1 MAKTVQKKALI
12 IGGGIAGPAA
22 AIALQRVGI
31 ESTIY
36 EARTQSEQNRGAFL
50 TVARNGMN
58 ALRTID
64 AFDVV
69 MDRGFLVSRMEIYSG
84 TGKRLGEMG
93 SNAEGIAIERSQ
105 LASALC
111 DEALH
116 RGIPLE
122 TGKRLINVQTTPSGV
137 TAQFEDGTAASGD
150 LLIGADGIHSR
161 VRNVI
166 DAGAPMPKL
175 VGLIGIG
182 GWARVPG
189 IKTHSDTFTFI
200 LGKRAFF
207 GWISSPGGEIYWFVN
222 IPSSRYADEV
232 EGQRLVP
239 VSRQEWK
246 KRLLELFARDSTP
259 AVEIIR
265 STAEQHGFTPAL
277 LDMMP
282 PVPCWHRG
290 SMVLIGDTA
299 HATSPTSGQ
308 GASLAL
314 EDSILLARALRDNA
328 DVELALTVYE
338 ASRRPRVE
346 KVAKLARRA
355 NMTKIAGPLLRSAQD
370 LLMPV
375 VFKYVVRPENE
386 AWLYQYQI
394 NWDEQGSAEAV
405 AAS

>member
-69 MDRGFLVSRMEIYSG
+69 MERGFLVSRMEIYSG

-93 SNAEGIAIERSQ
+93 RNAEGIALERSQ

-111 DEALH
+111 EEALR
-116 RGIPLE
+116 RGIALE
-122 TGKRLINVQTTPSGV
+122 TGKRLLNVQTTSSGV
-137 TAQFEDGTAASGD
+137 TVHFEDGTAASGD

-161 VRNVI
+161 VRHVI
-166 DAGAPMPKL
+166 DALAPTPKP
-175 VGLIGIG
+175 VGLIGTG
-182 GWARVPG
+182 GWTRVPR
-189 IKTHSDTFTFI
+189 IKTPSDTFTFI
-200 LGKRAFF
+200 LGKQAFF
-207 GWISSPGGEIYWFVN
+207 GWISSPRGEIYWFAN
-222 IPSSRYADEV
+222 IPSSLYADEV

-246 KRLLELFARDSTP
+246 KRLLELFAHDSTS
-259 AVEIIR
+259 AVEVIR
-265 STAEQHGFTPAL
+265 STAEEHGFTPAL

-290 SMVLIGDTA
+290 SMVLVGDAA

-314 EDSILLARALRDNA
+314 EDSILLARALRDHA
-328 DVELALTVYE
+328 DLELALTVYE

-355 NMTKIAGPLLRSAQD
+355 NMTKVAGPLLRSAQD

-394 NWDEQGSAEAV
+394 NWDERGSVEAV
-405 AAS
+405 VAS